1 MYSKSSQKRNY
12 KCVQAIRPRTSYAFD
27 TASALN
33 ATYMRPIDAS
43 QEMRRRRRREEEDD
57 EDEKEEKNE
66 GEGKDRR
73 AVRCVIAKIATYS
86 HPIDSRKQ
94 PLYLEVHHTPS
105 CPEKKKEKE
114 KKREKER
121 AKHRK
126 HNPARSTAKQSK
138 TSRQVAK

>member
-105 CPEKKKEKE
+105 CPKRKKRKRKKER
-114 KKREKER
+114 KREINTENTTPLGAQQSK
-121 AKHRK
+121 
-126 HNPARSTAKQSK
+126 AKQAGK
-138 TSRQVAK
+138 